1 MNLGTKILTCCLKSR
16 EAFHSLRDNVDFSGL
31 SPDIEWLSHVIAKY
45 YDTDENATS
54 INRDLIKEQVQS
66 KFANAQKADHLLT
79 LIDECYASDFSTPNY
94 VDLYLESKR
103 KAVGYKLATAL
114 SSSEIDE
121 GAVEALMDDYKKC
134 SAVVEESDDDNVIH
148 NMSVEEAINEV
159 LDKTGRIYLAPKALN
174 DATDG
179 ALPGDSIIVFARPE
193 VGKTA
198 FCCTLMAG
206 FAWYGLPGIFFS
218 NEEPTKR
225 VAARF
230 QSTITNM
237 TADEIE
243 KEPEKASAILAKRG
257 YDNVRFIRLQFST
270 PAEIEKYVKMY
281 GAKWMIVDQLRNMH
295 IPRLEG
301 KTQVLEESAKA
312 LREIAAKHSLVSI
325 GVTQAGDSG
334 DGKSLL
340 VQGDVDGSNTGIPG
354 ACDLMVGIGMTSD
367 MEQQNVRMINLPKNK
382 LSGKH
387 VHFPVRI
394 NPLVSRME
402 NV

>member
-1 MNLGTKILTCCLKSR
+1 
-16 EAFHSLRDNVDFSGL
+16 
-31 SPDIEWLSHVIAKY
+31 
-45 YDTDENATS
+45 
-54 INRDLIKEQVQS
+54 
-66 KFANAQKADHLLT
+66 
-79 LIDECYASDFSTPNY
+79 
-94 VDLYLESKR
+94 
-103 KAVGYKLATAL
+103 
-114 SSSEIDE
+114 
-121 GAVEALMDDYKKC
+121 
-134 SAVVEESDDDNVIH
+134 
-148 NMSVEEAINEV
+148 
-159 LDKTGRIYLAPKALN
+159 
-174 DATDG
+174 
-179 ALPGDSIIVFARPE
+179 
-193 VGKTA
+193 
-198 FCCTLMAG
+198 
-206 FAWYGLPGIFFS
+206 
-218 NEEPTKR
+218 
-225 VAARF
+225 
-230 QSTITNM
+230 
-237 TADEIE
+237 
-243 KEPEKASAILAKRG
+243 
-257 YDNVRFIRLQFST
+257 
-270 PAEIEKYVKMY
+270 
-281 GAKWMIVDQLRNMH
+281 MIVDQLRNMH